1 MREPT
6 DEEMTAC
13 FGTKTRCTRNCR
25 MKEYCLDEAKE
36 KMKEKRRKQFR
47 ESKYIDEMDAT
58 TDTHNVNREY
68 LAEQE
73 HNEEADASEINSAIN
88 AMDLPESVREKLK
101 RLYADRER
109 RDAERENMKDMLHH
123 LGELYVFDPM
133 GFEVLFFKVLNG
145 CNQSMLAKMHRCTKQ
160 NISKKLVKGR
170 ERLAAYRAAT
180 DGGKMSERELSVYYF
195 VCVKKMSCRKTAEII
210 GINAMAVSRI
220 VKKFEKS
227 NLICYKN
234 RKIGA
239 M

>member
-73 HNEEADASEINSAIN
+73 HVEEASKREVNSAIN
-88 AMDLPESVREKLK
+88 AMDLPESIRDSLK
-101 RLYADRER
+101 KLYAAQER

-180 DGGKMSERELSVYYF
+180 DGGKLTERELSVYYF
-195 VCVKKMSCRKTAEII
+195 VCVKKMSCRKTAEIL
-210 GINAMAVSRI
+210 GISKTTAWEIS
-220 VKKFEKS
+220 KKFN
-227 NLICYKN
+227 NLKFTSDKKRTIK
-234 RKIGA
+234 
-239 M
+239 